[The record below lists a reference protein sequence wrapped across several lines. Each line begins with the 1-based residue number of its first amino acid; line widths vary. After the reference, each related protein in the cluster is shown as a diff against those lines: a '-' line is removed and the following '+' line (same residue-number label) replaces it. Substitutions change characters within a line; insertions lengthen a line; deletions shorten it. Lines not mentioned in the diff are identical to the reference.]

1 MVDKYPYI
9 PEGYDT
15 FRTAMQIFPMNTSVG
30 MVYPAM
36 EAMRRKG
43 LYEQAIQGLSNT
55 PDPFKYSTINPD
67 DVDKLNKIDVP
78 ETSNKLNWG
87 GIAQAAGGAAA
98 MAMPRKVFD
107 DLDPMFHLAGG
118 RHSAFGNGLSDAG
131 VSLFKS
137 GAASG
142 NPQLMLAGGI
152 VKAAGGLFNAG
163 FGYNIENEQAVKD
176 NIGKLASVKFNAKD
190 MDTLASQFSS
200 TNMTKMSLGGV
211 KNGWFNHTGT
221 KKANELSTLQNS
233 LYDFGNR
240 SFDNALGN
248 IGQESKGNFMRNYFD
263 LGGPLYTMDSD
274 VNGAIDYDFKDRT
287 IRAKEIAAQN
297 KSKLTGL
304 VPFAATN
311 NLALGGD
318 VQTHGGDFTTGIS
331 RIDSGGYHETNP
343 NEGVQIGVDP
353 EGNPNLVEE
362 GEVIYNDFVYSN
374 RIKLDNEAKEA
385 FHFSK
390 KRDLTYAEAAK
401 KLEKEASERP
411 NDPISQ
417 AALEKQMEDL
427 AQHQERQ
434 KQEMEAERAQEE
446 FASLSPEE
454 QVAVMQ
460 QLQQGQT
467 PEGQERMVSP
477 EEQAAQEQAMQE
489 QAMQEQAMAQQGM
502 GMQPQGIVQG
512 GSPEEAMAMQQMAA
526 QGAPQMAY
534 GGNIYAYGGN
544 MGNRNLYTYTGNLF
558 VDGGLLDAVS
568 KYYDGKDREA
578 VARAVE
584 TILNQMKDPLRRETY
599 VKEDRLTGKTYKPAL
614 KSIVD
619 AVTGNKFFTSLSAIT
634 DYVDSAKY
642 SSIKDKKDKYFKIVT
657 DLGLDPETV
666 FNKIYPEVPPVSD
679 KRFEAA
685 YKKSVKEREEA
696 HKRLIGGNV
705 SKPAEENVTK
715 VKSAS
720 SSNRIIWKDLDGNK
734 YKTKDEAVKA
744 NYAIVGRAN
753 AGDINAAIKLGDLY
767 AKGNKTTKKDIN
779 KALQYYQIA
788 ASKGNVDAIN
798 KHQDLTASMVDAGNN
813 TGVTENVELYNP
825 QPTSAP
831 IATMPRA
838 RGRNSYGLYSY
849 SGYNGPMGTNEPS
862 GFTVDANGN
871 VINYSDDY
879 RNYVNNVLTADALRN
894 YINNANN
901 LASTDSSYASY
912 LNSGNILNNLTD
924 AQLRSGALDGN
935 YGFLH
940 NMANAL
946 YEDYLNGNPNTNT
959 STGSAPSNSLGL
971 SDDINDT
978 LIGRSP
984 LQSTPDNAGAI
995 SYWDWGQGKYV
1006 KRPVAKPKEIKTDKA
1021 ETEVKDKDGKKI
1033 ELGEIEPI
1041 LSERNA
1047 KQYFKP
1053 ILPGFVGLMGQI
1065 ALGKQDYTDLEKAAN
1080 IAANV
1085 NLVSSKSVGTPI
1097 IPKIQSPFYTENPLM
1112 ATSNGLDRALANS
1125 TSPSRDANRIANAF
1139 NTMRGLGEAA
1149 LQMNKYNDTERD
1161 NAIKYNNELAKA
1173 NEAERFAAESAN
1185 ANILNSRNQF
1195 LANARMN
1202 IERGKLEDEADYNN
1216 NLFAN
1221 ASKIVQGILDR
1232 DRELDDRDTIAR
1244 LVASG
1249 VFGNVSPENLMASGW
1264 IRYKNPEQRKN
1275 GGKIKRNKRRGGLT
1289 F

>member
-1 MVDKYPYI
+1 MALTLPNNRYSIYNVQPTPLSWFGTDNNNFFNMPNDYFGTQANINNVATYGVPNFSTPSGRAEALGNVGAMV
-9 PEGYDT
+9 EG
-15 FRTAMQIFPMNTSVG
+15 F
-30 MVYPAM
+30 
-36 EAMRRKG
+36 EK
-43 LYEQAIQGLSNT
+43 EQGLDT
-55 PDPFKYSTINPD
+55 G
-67 DVDKLNKIDVP
+67 NKF
-78 ETSNKLNWG
+78 NWG
-87 GIAQAAGGAAA
+87 GIAQAAGGAVA

-176 NIGKLASVKFNAKD
+176 NIGKLASVKFNARD
-190 MDTLASQFSS
+190 MDTLASQFGSA
-200 TNMTKMSLGGV
+200 NMTKMSLGGV

-221 KKANELSTLQNS
+221 KKAAELSTLQNN

-240 SFDNALGN
+240 SFSNALGN
-248 IGQESKGNFMRNYFD
+248 IGQESKGNFMRNYFAW
-263 LGGPLYTMDSD
+263 GGPLDTLGNDIGPAASW
-274 VNGAIDYDFKDRT
+274 GLAKDYLT
-287 IRAKEIAAQN
+287 IKQNEMQN
-297 KSKLTGL
+297 KNKMNGISPSAVL
-304 VPFAATN
+304 N
-311 NLALGGD
+311 NAFALGGD

-401 KLEKEASERP
+401 KLEKESSERP

-467 PEGQERMVSP
+467 PEGQEGMVSP
-477 EEQAAQEQAMQE
+477 EQQAAQEQAMQE

-526 QGAPQMAY
+526 QEVPQMAY

-544 MGNRNLYTYTGNLF
+544 MGNRGLYSDTGNLF
-558 VDGGLLDAVS
+558 PDGGTVENFSEEDILDWVNKELSDVKHKEEIAKGIYNYIL
-568 KYYDGKDREA
+568 KYHDGKISQIPGYSYGESYKQILRGIGNLAKTELPYTNQKERAKKHFRDLLNLGMSKEA
-578 VARAVE
+578 AFDIAFPAIDEKLNDSKSVYHDLGKYKKLSDIRNSLYQELVE
-584 TILNQMKDPLRRETY
+584 TPKRVTVYTDKEGKKHNSRR
-599 VKEDRLTGKTYKPAL
+599 
-614 KSIVD
+614 
-619 AVTGNKFFTSLSAIT
+619 
-634 DYVDSAKY
+634 
-642 SSIKDKKDKYFKIVT
+642 
-657 DLGLDPETV
+657 
-666 FNKIYPEVPPVSD
+666 
-679 KRFEAA
+679 AA
-685 YKKSVKEREEA
+685 EEA
-696 HKRLIGGNV
+696 NFYIYQK
-705 SKPAEENVTK
+705 
-715 VKSAS
+715 
-720 SSNRIIWKDLDGNK
+720 
-734 YKTKDEAVKA
+734 
-744 NYAIVGRAN
+744 RAN
-753 AGDINAAIKLGDLY
+753 AGDVEAAIKLGDLY
-767 AKGNKTTKKDIN
+767 AKGDKATKKDIN
-779 KALQYYQIA
+779 KALNYYEIA
-788 ASKGNVDAIN
+788 AFKGNEDAAN
-798 KHQDLTASMVDAGNN
+798 KYLTLAASMVDSGNN
-813 TGVTENVELYNP
+813 TTNTEDVSLYNP
-825 QPTSAP
+825 KSYASTTANTSAPAPTSAS
-831 IATMPRA
+831 APR
-838 RGRNSYGLYSY
+838 RRNGSGLYSY
-849 SGYNGPMGTNEPS
+849 SGYNGPMGTNAPL
-862 GFTVDANGN
+862 GFTVDSNGN
-871 VINYSDDY
+871 VTNYSDEY

-912 LNSGNILNNLTD
+912 LNSGNVLNNLTD

-1006 KRPVAKPKEIKTDKA
+1006 KRPVAKPKETKTDKA

-1041 LSERNA
+1041 LSDRNFR
-1047 KQYFKP
+1047 QYLKP
-1053 ILPGFVGLMGQI
+1053 MLPGLIGLAGQLAI
-1065 ALGKQDYTDLEKAAN
+1065 GKQDYTDLEKAAN

-1097 IPKIQSPFYTENPLM
+1097 IPKIQSPFYTENPLV
-1112 ATSNGLDRALANS
+1112 ATSNGLDRVLANS
-1125 TSPSRDANRIANAF
+1125 TSPSRDANRITNAF